1 MYAYIKDIGQAPSLC
16 VHITQKFWRIFKD
29 RCLSFNHLKSS
40 VMDASNLHPFGATSN
55 KTKRNETKKYL
66 TMPVIE
72 VVKLLMNEKD
82 AKNRAYQFIID
93 KGLIHEFKRSK
104 IKY

>member
-16 VHITQKFWRIFKD
+16 VHITQNFGEFFKE

-40 VMDASNLHPFGATSN
+40 VMDAPKLHPFGDTAN
-55 KTKRNETKKYL
+55 KAARNETKKYL
-66 TMPVIE
+66 TMPAIE
-72 VVKLLMNEKD
+72 VVRLLMNEKD

-93 KGLIHEFKRSK
+93 KGLIHEFKSFK
-104 IKY
+104 